1 MPAPVAVAV
10 AVEQI
15 AHVLPDYAGAHG
27 SQHAGAFA
35 RQHVVLTPHAEGFR
49 NGDIERLARRY
60 DVTVG
65 EQFGIGESG
74 RNQQF
79 ADLIG
84 GQRGFARMRIV
95 ERSEAVA
102 LDLQQGL
109 AFGDLLRRQVSA
121 EGVAAARHRH
131 RSRLGVHGL
140 HFGILGR
147 GRQRE
152 DGFRAH
158 VLHRHGVIGQLVGV
172 RDEGFGQRQLMAEH
186 ESDLAVALAES
197 RRAGRHE
204 VGFGNRS
211 VVDERR
217 RIGIFG
223 IGIIGIEV
231 HDLPLLHVIGFGAFL
246 TPRTVGLT
254 DEFGILDVVARSGRI
269 GLRLG
274 IGADHGEEAD
284 GVPLHEAGGI
294 GDVRF
299 ALGPDELR
307 RLGGQTDRGARRRGA
322 GGLLLLAGDDRS
334 GAEEQSRS
342 QQGSTAE

>member
-1 MPAPVAVAV
+1 
-10 AVEQI
+10 
-15 AHVLPDYAGAHG
+15 
-27 SQHAGAFA
+27 
-35 RQHVVLTPHAEGFR
+35 
-49 NGDIERLARRY
+49 
-60 DVTVG
+60 
-65 EQFGIGESG
+65 
-74 RNQQF
+74 
-79 ADLIG
+79 
-84 GQRGFARMRIV
+84 MRIV

-152 DGFRAH
+152 NGFRAH

-223 IGIIGIEV
+223 IGIVGIEV

-254 DEFGILDVVARSGRI
+254 DEFGILDVVARSGPI
-269 GLRLG
+269 GLRFG

>member
-1 MPAPVAVAV
+1 MRV
-10 AVEQI
+10 VE
-15 AHVLPDYAGAHG
+15 
-27 SQHAGAFA
+27 S
-35 RQHVVLTPHAEGFR
+35 R
-49 NGDIERLARRY
+49 
-60 DVTVG
+60 
-65 EQFGIGESG
+65 
-74 RNQQF
+74 
-79 ADLIG
+79 
-84 GQRGFARMRIV
+84 
-95 ERSEAVA
+95 EAVA

-109 AFGDLLRRQVSA
+109 VFGDLLRRQVSA

-152 DGFRAH
+152 HRFRAH
-158 VLHRHGVIGQLVGV
+158 VLHRHGVIGQFVGV
-172 RDEGFGQRQLMAEH
+172 RDEGFGQRQFMTEY

-217 RIGIFG
+217 RIGIFS

-254 DEFGILDVVARSGRI
+254 DEFGVLNIVARSGRI
-269 GLRLG
+269 GLRFG
-274 IGADHGEEAD
+274 FGADHGEEAD
-284 GVPLHEAGGI
+284 GVPLHEAGSVS
-294 GDVRF
+294 DVRL
-299 ALGPDELR
+299 ALGPDHIR
-307 RLGGQTDRGARRRGA
+307 RLGGQTDRGARRRGV
-322 GGLLLLAGDDRS
+322 GGRLLLAGDDRS
-334 GAEEQSRS
+334 GAEEQGRS
-342 QQGSTAE
+342 QQESTAE